1 MEAATPSP
9 PAALPP
15 EEWGCGRPR
24 VWIYY
29 HHYAPND
36 NVSARHFTDLA
47 EGLVRRGW
55 DVTVR
60 PANRGYPDE
69 TQTYSA
75 KEARNGVTVRR
86 VWRPRLSQKRNL
98 GRLANAGWMILNWG
112 LDAVRGPR
120 PDVVLIGTD
129 PVLSVL
135 AAVPWKLTRPRVAV
149 VHWGFDVYP
158 EASIADGMMGE
169 HSLLVRAIR
178 AALTVAYRCCDAIID
193 IGPCMRE
200 LVGKYG
206 STARV
211 ATLVPWALVEPP
223 RPTEPDPAARAEL
236 FGNAKLGLLYSGT
249 FGRAHS
255 YEEFLALARR
265 LKGSPIAF
273 CFAGRGNRADQL
285 RTAVSADDTNI
296 RFAGFAA
303 ESELEKRLGAA
314 DVHLTSLQPLW
325 TGTVVPSKFFGS
337 LATGRPVVFAG
348 SPDAA
353 IARWV
358 KEFDIGWLLTTDTID
373 AVAGELR
380 TLANDPKLLRELQGR
395 CHRVYRQEFA
405 RDHVIDGWDAEL
417 RRIVRKPVGREA

>member
-1 MEAATPSP
+1 MWPH
-9 PAALPP
+9 
-15 EEWGCGRPR
+15 WFHGR
-24 VWIYY
+24 
-29 HHYAPND
+29 
-36 NVSARHFTDLA
+36 
-47 EGLVRRGW
+47 
-55 DVTVR
+55 
-60 PANRGYPDE
+60 
-69 TQTYSA
+69 
-75 KEARNGVTVRR
+75 
-86 VWRPRLSQKRNL
+86 
-98 GRLANAGWMILNWG
+98 
-112 LDAVRGPR
+112 
-120 PDVVLIGTD
+120 
-129 PVLSVL
+129 
-135 AAVPWKLTRPRVAV
+135 
-149 VHWGFDVYP
+149 
-158 EASIADGMMGE
+158 
-169 HSLLVRAIR
+169 
-178 AALTVAYRCCDAIID
+178 
-193 IGPCMRE
+193 
-200 LVGKYG
+200 
-206 STARV
+206 
-211 ATLVPWALVEPP
+211 LVEPP